1 MESLPIL
8 GVGTW
13 HCLRKRRADGHAG
26 DAEWKVI
33 EAFEIKIKPS
43 AIGLQVCVHFAVLSV
58 LAHHACM
65 LRCLHVSATH
75 QQSDV
80 PVPTVRSIAHLN
92 RSLLKLHG
100 QCNGDRHSAWG
111 LIAHDGV
118 HSRIALHGP
127 RPSHRTTGKDPSAD
141 TLEQRTRRGADNLE
155 STLFES
161 AGSAPVAVAMVAALR
176 QPSVSFDFTSAGT
189 IPSLIWILYC
199 LFSRVTGVQ
208 LTNVCCEAEDG
219 KGAGCRW
226 TVVCRVARCER
237 SLWKASTLEAVCVAS
252 SSCWLPT
259 DPDLRSHTCT
269 RLG

>member
-26 DAEWKVI
+26 NAVWKH
-33 EAFEIKIKPS
+33 ASKHLRS
-43 AIGLQVCVHFAVLSV
+43 SLQLCVHFAVLSV

-65 LRCLHVSATH
+65 LRHLNVSATH

-80 PVPTVRSIAHLN
+80 PVPTVRSIAHLD

-100 QCNGDRHSAWG
+100 QRNGDRHSAWG

-161 AGSAPVAVAMVAALR
+161 AGSAPVAVAMVAALLERPAIRELRLHECWHDAIIDLDSLLSLLPRHWRATDQRALRGRGR
-176 QPSVSFDFTSAGT
+176 QG
-189 IPSLIWILYC
+189 
-199 LFSRVTGVQ
+199 R
-208 LTNVCCEAEDG
+208 
-219 KGAGCRW
+219 CRW

-237 SLWKASTLEAVCVAS
+237 SLWKASTLEAVRVAS
-252 SSCWLPT
+252 SSCPQTPT
-259 DPDLRSHTCT
+259 
-269 RLG
+269 